1 MVLKRVVTNLAQY
14 SLGLAEMVMGDIIN
28 DSYDSFLDMMNN
40 TNVF

>member
-1 MVLKRVVTNLAQY
+1 MVLKRVVMNLAQY

-28 DSYDSFLDMMNN
+28 DSYVSFLDMMNN